1 MHILKRIMIKNGK
14 GITLALFNI
23 DELKA
28 HEEIVLENAKRLFQQ
43 VSYDKVLYNPI
54 IVSKK
59 DYIIL
64 DGAHRVWVI
73 RKMGYK
79 KIIGMLVNYDD
90 KSILVDRWYRRI
102 SVPMLRYDIFFKMF
116 SENFSL
122 RKIDSINL
130 DKIYDGEKAFIS
142 IFGKL
147 FYIDENREKYEIVL
161 RLREI
166 ERNIM
171 YRYGG
176 RISYVDNFSL
186 DKKYVYI
193 IPPRFLKED
202 IRKIVK
208 ESRILPPKS
217 TRHLIPYRIM
227 NLNMPILY
235 FNGSSTGINDV
246 LEGNN
251 FLVYDDLKKIFVY

>member
-1 MHILKRIMIKNGK
+1 
-14 GITLALFNI
+14 
-23 DELKA
+23 
-28 HEEIVLENAKRLFQQ
+28 
-43 VSYDKVLYNPI
+43 
-54 IVSKK
+54 
-59 DYIIL
+59 
-64 DGAHRVWVI
+64 
-73 RKMGYK
+73 
-79 KIIGMLVNYDD
+79 
-90 KSILVDRWYRRI
+90 
-102 SVPMLRYDIFFKMF
+102 MLRYDIFFKMF